1 MARAIEPAGMPI
13 GEVALKIHAAVVREQ
28 SGPFIVGE
36 VILDP
41 PGDDE
46 ILVKIAGCGIC
57 HTDLVCRDQYF
68 PVPLPCVFG
77 HEGSGVV
84 EAVGRAVTDLAPGD
98 HVVLSFD
105 NCGKCPPCL
114 KGPPGYCL
122 ELYAHN
128 FLGTRTDG
136 TVALH
141 GHDGGKVH
149 GHFFQQ
155 SSFATHAIA
164 RANNA
169 VKIDSDLPIELMGPL
184 GCGIQTGAGA
194 VMNALRPQAGSS
206 IAVFGA
212 GSVGLS
218 AIMAARVV
226 GCATIIAV
234 DLNPDRL
241 ALARELGATHA
252 IPAGEGDPV
261 EKIREITGGGV
272 LFSLECTGLPKVLR
286 QAVDALT
293 LTGVCGVIGVSPLGT
308 EVALDMNSLMFGRS
322 VRGII
327 EGDSI
332 PRIFIPQLVELYRQ
346 GRFPFDKLV
355 RYYPLDQINEA
366 VHDTESGKVLKAVVR
381 P

>member
-1 MARAIEPAGMPI
+1 MEGM
-13 GEVALKIHAAVVREQ
+13 LKIQAAVVQEQ
-28 SGPFIVGE
+28 SGPFI
-36 VILDP
+36 LDDLVLDT
-41 PGDDE
+41 PGADE
-46 ILVKIAGCGIC
+46 IRVRIAGCGIC

-77 HEGSGVV
+77 HEGSGIVD
-84 EAVGRAVTDLAPGD
+84 AVGAGVTDLEVGD

-114 KGPPGYCL
+114 KGLPGYCL
-122 ELYAHN
+122 DLYAHN

-136 TVALH
+136 TMALH
-141 GHDGGKVH
+141 RHDGGDVH

-164 RANNA
+164 RAANA
-169 VKIDSDLPIELMGPL
+169 VKVDRDLPIELLGPL

-234 DLNPDRL
+234 DLSPERL
-241 ALARELGATHA
+241 DLARELGATHVVA
-252 IPAGEGDPV
+252 AGEGDPV
-261 EKIREITGGGV
+261 EAIRAISGGGV
-272 LFSLECTGLPKVLR
+272 LFSLECTGLPRVLR
-286 QAVDALT
+286 QAVDSLT

-327 EGDSI
+327 EGDSV
-332 PRIFIPQLVELYRQ
+332 PRIFIPQLVELHKQ
-346 GRFPFDKLV
+346 GRFPFDRLI
-355 RYYPLDQINEA
+355 RFYSLDQINEA

>member
-1 MARAIEPAGMPI
+1 MDIQAAIIERKA
-13 GEVALKIHAAVVREQ
+13 
-28 SGPFIVGE
+28 GPFTIAMLQ
-36 VILDP
+36 LDA
-41 PGDDE
+41 PGADE
-46 ILVKIAGCGIC
+46 IRVRIAGCGIC

-68 PVPLPCVFG
+68 PVPLPCLFG
-77 HEGSGVV
+77 HEGSGIV
-84 EAVGRAVTDLAPGD
+84 ETVGSDVTDLEPGD

-105 NCGKCPPCL
+105 SCGQCPSCL
-114 KGPPGYCL
+114 RGLPGYCL
-122 ELYAHN
+122 DLYAHN

-136 TVALH
+136 TTALH
-141 GHDGGKVH
+141 RPDGGAVH

-164 RANNA
+164 RARNA
-169 VKIDSDLPIELMGPL
+169 VKVDRDLPIELLGPL

-241 ALARELGATHA
+241 TLARELGATHVVA
-252 IPAGEGDPV
+252 ACDGDPV
-261 EKIREITGGGV
+261 EKIREITGGGA

-322 VRGII
+322 LRGII
-327 EGDSI
+327 EGDSV

-355 RYYPLDQINEA
+355 RFYPLDQINEA
-366 VHDTESGKVLKAVVR
+366 VHDTESGKVLKAVVC